1 MRTKHL
7 EESYLAHLSDGAAP
21 GEAAGHLKWCVPCQ
35 CTLADFVWLQRE
47 IAAALEAEAMEAP
60 MASPDWEGVRRRLG
74 EAPHE
79 RPYRRVMVAMAVG
92 LTVCAMLIA
101 PFSAR
106 GHGQA
111 PMMALD
117 TPAIALAPAEAA
129 GVATGVGPDMAF
141 SNKQVV
147 RTRRALLPFV
157 PPPTPPEQG
166 A

>member
-1 MRTKHL
+1 MMTKHL
-7 EESYLAHLSDGAAP
+7 EACHLARLSDGAAP

-35 CTLADFVWLQRE
+35 RTLADYVWLQRE
-47 IAAALEAEAMEAP
+47 IAAALEAEATEAP
-60 MASPDWEGVRRRLG
+60 VASPDWEGVRSRLG
-74 EAPHE
+74 EAPRE
-79 RPYRRVMVAMAVG
+79 RPDRRVMVAMAVG

-106 GHGQA
+106 GDLQV

-117 TPAIALAPAEAA
+117 APSTAPAPAEAT
-129 GVATGVGPDMAF
+129 GVATGIGPNMAL
-141 SNKQVV
+141 SNKHEG